1 MSAFDIQGRDCVF
14 QLKIGDEY
22 LTVICAKSFSVNVT
36 TEMKDTTTVGGLGT
50 GWWKEKR
57 PRKLE
62 YSITFNGTVQAVA
75 EDDKPT
81 IKTMLQN
88 QVWFLPMDYRITYR
102 DQSDNVIV
110 LLGRV
115 YNANTVIN
123 ANPANVLDGT
133 VELQGT
139 GPIEIS
145 DALPNPVNLRL
156 IMVDDGTGNQVGKAR
171 LVLLDA
177 EGATVFQTDDLPQSV
192 GGYLEGP
199 AFDITTQVESGEYYY
214 TWYTYTETDANL
226 FHLND
231 PPGVT
236 TAFPSGFQNGTS
248 HPATL
253 HDFTV
258 PREVS
263 FSLGPSSPPPGCV
276 NVEKGVTPPM
286 PDGTIHQPY
295 TYSFPITGTPPFV
308 ISNVT
313 KPAGLNITVNVGDP
327 FSSVTI
333 SGTPEVDGDDLIV
346 SFDITN
352 CASGTAS
359 FGDTIDI
366 APAVNQS
373 TLLYNFTVTS
383 PAVGVFTIYV
393 NGNRILNITAPAS
406 GSFGI
411 NENDVVEIQLNS
423 FSISNTK
430 HLTVVSDVDGSLYNS
445 SSTSIRIFSFTT
457 LPNREYTVTGNVTP

>member
-22 LTVICAKSFSVNVT
+22 LTVICAKSFSVNVA

-88 QVWFLPMDYRITYR
+88 QVWFLPMDYRITYI
-102 DQSDNVIV
+102 DQSDNVMV

-115 YNANTVIN
+115 YIANTVIN

-139 GPIEIS
+139 GPMEIN
-145 DALPNPVNLRL
+145 DALPNPVSLRL

-171 LVLLDA
+171 LVLQDA
-177 EGATVFQTDDLPQSV
+177 EGNVVFQTDDMPQSV
-192 GGYLEGP
+192 SGYLEGP
-199 AFDITTQVESGEYYY
+199 AFDITTQVEAGEYFY

-226 FHLND
+226 FHLDD

-248 HPATL
+248 NPTL
-253 HDFTV
+253 HDFTE

-263 FSLGPSSPPPGCV
+263 WSLGPSSPPPGCV
-276 NVEKGVTPPM
+276 DVVMGVTPPM

-295 TYSFPITGTPPFV
+295 SYTFPITGTAPFV

-359 FGDTIDI
+359 FSDTIDI

-373 TLLYNFTVTS
+373 TLIYSLTVES
-383 PAVGVFTIYV
+383 PAVGTFKIYV
-393 NGNRILNITAPAS
+393 NGNLVIDAVSPTS

-411 NENDVVEIQLNS
+411 NENDAVEIQLNS
-423 FSISNTK
+423 FNPAHTK
-430 HLTVVSDVDGSLYNS
+430 HLIVDSDVDGELYNS
-445 SSTSIRIFSFTT
+445 SSTSIRVFPFTT
-457 LPNREYTVTGNVTP
+457 LPNREYTVTGDVSV